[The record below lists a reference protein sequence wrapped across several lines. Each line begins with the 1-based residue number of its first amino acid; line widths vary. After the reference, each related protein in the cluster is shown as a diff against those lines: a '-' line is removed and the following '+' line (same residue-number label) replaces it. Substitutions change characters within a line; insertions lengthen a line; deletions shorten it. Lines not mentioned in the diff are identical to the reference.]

1 MVPVDS
7 HVQRCLS
14 IFKDILA
21 RYFIKKLTKQV
32 DGDAEPAEV
41 LTFYKDY
48 HRAKGKQALAK
59 ARTKESEMNRQEIDA
74 LVKKM
79 NVATATRPVDSR
91 VQQIVVRLLADLF
104 QAIEDL
110 DIQASEVWKG
120 LEYLTDA
127 GKANELGLLAA
138 GLGLEHYL
146 DLRADQADA
155 KAGVT
160 GGTPRTI
167 EGPLYVAGAPESV
180 GFARMDDGSESHQI
194 DTLIIEGTVSDTE
207 GNIIENAKVE
217 IWHANGL
224 GNYSF
229 FDKSQSE
236 FNLRRTI
243 FSDTEGKYVAQTTMP
258 VGYGCPPQGT
268 TQALLN
274 KLGRHGN
281 RPSHVHYFVSA
292 PGFRKLTTQ
301 FNIEGD
307 QYLWDDFAFATREG
321 LVASAVEVTDPAEIQ
336 RRGLD
341 QAFQYIRFNVELVK
355 DMQDAPSTKVERR
368 RASA

>member
-1 MVPVDS
+1 
-7 HVQRCLS
+7 
-14 IFKDILA
+14 
-21 RYFIKKLTKQV
+21 
-32 DGDAEPAEV
+32 
-41 LTFYKDY
+41 
-48 HRAKGKQALAK
+48 
-59 ARTKESEMNRQEIDA
+59 MNRQEINE

-79 NVATATRPVDSR
+79 NVDTATGVVDAR
-91 VQQIVVRLLADLF
+91 VQQVVVRLLSDLF

-110 DIQASEVWKG
+110 DLSSTEIWKG
-120 LEYLTDA
+120 LEYFTDA

-146 DLRADQADA
+146 DLRADEADA
-155 KAGVT
+155 KAGIS

-180 GFARMDDGSESHQI
+180 GFARMDDGSESDKV
-194 DTLIIEGTVSDTE
+194 DTLFIEGQVTDTAGNLIE
-207 GNIIENAKVE
+207 GAKVE
-217 IWHANGL
+217 VWHANSL

-229 FDKSQSE
+229 FDKSQSD

-243 FSDTEGKYVAQTTMP
+243 LSDANGQYVAQTTMP
-258 VGYGCPPQGT
+258 VGYGCPPEGT
-268 TQALLN
+268 TQFVLD

-292 PGFRKLTTQ
+292 PGYRKLTTQ

-307 QYLWDDFAFATREG
+307 QYLWDDFAFATRDG
-321 LVASAVEVTDPAEIQ
+321 LVAVAEDVTDEAEIS
-336 RRGLD
+336 RRGVGKP
-341 QAFQYIRFNVELVK
+341 FKHITFNVQLVK
-355 DMQDAPSTKVERR
+355 EQAAAPSTEVERR